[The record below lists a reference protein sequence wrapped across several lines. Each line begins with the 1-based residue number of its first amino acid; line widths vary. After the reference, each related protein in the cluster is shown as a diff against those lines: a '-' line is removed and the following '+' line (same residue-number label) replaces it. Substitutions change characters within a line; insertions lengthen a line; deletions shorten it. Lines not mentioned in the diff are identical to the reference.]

1 MTLVGARP
9 TRKESPISNKSK
21 YPRDRLVPV
30 HELRVTGMGFVGLPA
45 DYAEARID
53 IHLPEIG
60 LTVAM
65 SDTLAAQLRD
75 DLTTNLNDQKTM
87 RKL

>member
-1 MTLVGARP
+1 
-9 TRKESPISNKSK
+9 
-21 YPRDRLVPV
+21 
-30 HELRVTGMGFVGLPA
+30 MGFVGLPA